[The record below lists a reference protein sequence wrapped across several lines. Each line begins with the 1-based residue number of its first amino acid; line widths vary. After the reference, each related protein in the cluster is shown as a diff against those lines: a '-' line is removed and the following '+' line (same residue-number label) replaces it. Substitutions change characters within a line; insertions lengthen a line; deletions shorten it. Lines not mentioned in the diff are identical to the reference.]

1 MSDYSFYDLPLR
13 NIVYKLEAGDS
24 EAVEIL
30 LSIMSRCPAVAW
42 NYITK
47 EEARDY
53 YKDGQFDELSFNEYW
68 DYLQDYQFAPV
79 QDVLRSAMED
89 ILANKGA

>member
-13 NIVYKLEAGDS
+13 TFVGKVEAGDD

-30 LSIMSRCPAVAW
+30 LSILSRCPVVAW

-68 DYLQDYQFAPV
+68 NYLQDYQFAPI

-89 ILANKGA
+89 VLTKKGA

>member
-1 MSDYSFYDLPLR
+1 MSDYIYDLPLR
-13 NIVYKLEAGDS
+13 TFVGKAKAGDS

-30 LSIMSRCPAVAW
+30 LSILSRCPTVAW